1 MDTGPAMYQYTL
13 HRLLQKSKCTKID
26 NSYCP
31 ALYNPDKHHCN
42 DMIWIHFVRSSPMIG
57 KFMKGV
63 NFANTFSRKLF
74 YRSNA
79 WEKET
84 TPTFFLFDGYD
95 DPHNA
100 MLSEADDTFCDASGF
115 EKRVEEM

>member
-1 MDTGPAMYQYTL
+1 
-13 HRLLQKSKCTKID
+13 
-26 NSYCP
+26 
-31 ALYNPDKHHCN
+31 
-42 DMIWIHFVRSSPMIG
+42 
-57 KFMKGV
+57 MKGV

-115 EKRVEEM
+115 EKRAEEEL